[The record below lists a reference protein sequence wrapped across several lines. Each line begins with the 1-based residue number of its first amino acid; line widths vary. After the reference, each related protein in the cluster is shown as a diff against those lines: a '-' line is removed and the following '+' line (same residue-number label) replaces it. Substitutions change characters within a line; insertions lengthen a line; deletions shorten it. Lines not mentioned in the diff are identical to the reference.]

1 MIVSIIV
8 AVAENGVIGAG
19 NKLIWHLSEDLKN
32 FKKLTT
38 GHHIIMG
45 RKTYESI
52 GRPLPNRVSVI
63 VTRNPDYRQKGCEVV
78 NSISEA
84 VELAESRQ
92 ESEAFIIGGGQ
103 IYQDAL
109 LSVDKIYF
117 TRVHHHFEGDVFFP
131 GLKQEEWNVL
141 SEASFQQ
148 DEKHKYSFTM
158 YEMKRRIGD

>member
-19 NKLIWHLSEDLKN
+19 NKLIWHLPEDLKN

-63 VTRNPDYRQKGCEVV
+63 VTRNPDYRQEGCEVV
-78 NSISEA
+78 NSIREA
-84 VELAESRQ
+84 VELAENKQ

-109 LSVDKIYF
+109 PSVDKIYF
-117 TRVHHHFEGDVFFP
+117 TRVHHHFEGDVFFSE
-131 GLKQEEWNVL
+131 LKQEEWNVL
-141 SEASFQQ
+141 SEQSYQL
-148 DEKHKYSFTM
+148 DEKHKYSFTI
-158 YEMKRRIGD
+158 YEMKRRNGD